1 MLASLSRGTWFLL
14 GLVLLIAWFAAL
26 DTRKLQH
33 PDEGRYAEIA
43 REMAV
48 SGDWVTPRLNDLKY
62 FEKPP
67 FQYWAGAATFNAF
80 GVDEWTARLP
90 SAMAGLLA
98 VIAVGFT
105 AARLAGPDAGAYAA
119 LVLAGTVWH
128 AGLAHLLTLDSVL
141 SFWLAL
147 ALCGF
152 LLAQRPALSPSA
164 QRNWMLVAYAATA
177 GATLTK
183 GLVALVIPGATL
195 VLYSVVTRDIGPWRR
210 LHALPGIALYLALT
224 VPWFALVS
232 HRNPEFAR
240 FFFIH
245 EHFDRFLT
253 EEHKRTGGWYYFIPW
268 LVIGLLPWL
277 LVWAWTL
284 RRSWHGA
291 AVAVDG
297 FAWERFCI
305 VWAAFVFVFFSLSG
319 SKLPSYILPMFPALA
334 LVLGFELTRIST
346 RVLAWIA
353 LPLAVGAPLL
363 LVAAA
368 LGYDRAVAMMATDA
382 TPASVYAA
390 FAPWLA
396 AAVTVFA
403 GGGIAAF
410 AWFRNGGPAA
420 RTLGIAALSLSM
432 LIGMQLAFVGHDAF
446 SRVRSAYQILEDAQ
460 RANDGKLDPA
470 FPVYQV
476 RSYDQTLPFYLGRPT
491 PLVDYRDEMGPGLD
505 AEPGKGFNEAA
516 WIDAWNA
523 APQAYALMPAA
534 VASELAAKQVP
545 MRELARDPRR
555 VFVAR
560 R

>member
-1 MLASLSRGTWFLL
+1 MLASLSRGTWLL
-14 GLVLLIAWFAAL
+14 LALVIAVAWFAAL

-67 FQYWAGAATFNAF
+67 LQYWLGAATFNVF
-80 GVDEWTARLP
+80 GVTEWTARLP

-105 AARLAGPDAGAYAA
+105 AGRLAGPDAGAYAA

-128 AGLAHLLTLDSVL
+128 TGLAHLLTLDSVL
-141 SFWLAL
+141 SFWLAI
-147 ALCGF
+147 ALCAF
-152 LLAQRPALSPSA
+152 LLAQRPGLSPSA

-177 GATLTK
+177 AATLTK

-195 VLYSVVTRDIGPWRR
+195 VLYSLVTRDLSPWRR
-210 LHALPGIALYLALT
+210 LHAVPGLVVYLLLA
-224 VPWFALVS
+224 VPWFLLVS
-232 HRNPEFAR
+232 QQNPEFAR

-268 LVIGLLPWL
+268 FVIGFLPWL
-277 LVWAWTL
+277 VVWAWTL
-284 RRSWHGA
+284 RRSWGA
-291 AVAVDG
+291 APVAASG
-297 FAWERFCI
+297 FAWERFCV
-305 VWAAFVFVFFSLSG
+305 VWAAFVFVFFSISG

-334 LVLGFELTRIST
+334 LVLGFELTRISP
-346 RVLAWIA
+346 RALAWIA

-363 LVAAA
+363 LIAAA
-368 LGYDRAVAMMATDA
+368 LGYDRVVAMMATDA

-390 FAPWLA
+390 FAPWLV
-396 AAVTVFA
+396 AAVFVFA
-403 GGGIAAF
+403 AGGNAAF
-410 AWFRNGGPAA
+410 AWFRNGSPKAK
-420 RTLGIAALSLSM
+420 TLGIAALSLSM

-460 RANDGKLDPA
+460 RAIGRPLDPA

-505 AEPGKGFNEAA
+505 AEPRKGFHEAA
-516 WIDAWNA
+516 WIEAWIA
-523 APQAYALMPAA
+523 APQAYALMPAS
-534 VASELAAKQVP
+534 VAAELAAKQVP

-560 R
+560 Y